1 MYEHLIQPVGAARAV
16 WDRVGCCVRV
26 VVLGGGGKGRGEGK
40 GGRGKGS
47 VLLGGVSAFV

>member
-26 VVLGGGGKGRGEGK
+26 VVLGKGEGE
-40 GGRGKGS
+40 GEGEGS